1 MPLVQFTE
9 DPAAV
14 GVIVEMSHPN
24 LLEMNPSSPREL
36 VRQRKLLF
44 RNADAARQTLRK
56 GDLSK
61 VLIRG

>member
-14 GVIVEMSHPN
+14 GVIVEMAHPN

-36 VRQRKLLF
+36 VRQRKLVF
-44 RNADAARQTLRK
+44 RNADAARQTLPK
-56 GDLSK
+56 SNLSK
-61 VLIRG
+61 VLIIG